1 MFPLVSILVPAYNVA
16 QYLHKCLDSIVNQT
30 YQQLQVVVVDDGSS
44 DNSLSIV
51 KDYAAKYPFVEVYH
65 QENAGVAAARN
76 NLLSHVKGDYI
87 LFVDSDD
94 WLELDM
100 IEFLISK
107 IEKYKVDVVTCGMV
121 VNDTAVRKEYKQEC
135 WNQEVAIQKFLF
147 HKELSGSLC
156 NKLVK
161 KSLLHNIVF
170 HCGISYGE
178 DALFCWQFFQNINSL
193 LYTDR
198 QLYHYRMNQTSISHQ
213 SWSPQKKG
221 TDHGVWEAIS
231 SDTEKWWPQ
240 YLTIAK
246 ARFAIQDMWALYY
259 ASLSDYKYD
268 KHRQLRQKN
277 IRENLKNIRRSHLLG
292 MKKYI
297 FTWIISR
304 WYQIGGRIIRINNIF
319 K

>member
-268 KHRQLRQKN
+268 KHIQLRQKN

-304 WYQIGGRIIRINNIF
+304 WYQIGGRFIRINNIF

>member
-135 WNQEVAIQKFLF
+135 CNQEVAIQKFLF

-161 KSLLHNIVF
+161 TSLLHNIVF

-268 KHRQLRQKN
+268 KHIQLRQKN

>member
-76 NLLSHVKGDYI
+76 NLLSHVKGDYV

-135 WNQEVAIQKFLF
+135 WNQEVAIQKFYSI
-147 HKELSGSLC
+147 KNC
-156 NKLVK
+156 QARCV
-161 KSLLHNIVF
+161 
-170 HCGISYGE
+170 
-178 DALFCWQFFQNINSL
+178 INSSRRVYYTI
-193 LYTDR
+193 LYFIVEFPMGKM
-198 QLYHYRMNQTSISHQ
+198 LFSV
-213 SWSPQKKG
+213 G
-221 TDHGVWEAIS
+221 S
-231 SDTEKWWPQ
+231 SSK
-240 YLTIAK
+240 I
-246 ARFAIQDMWALYY
+246 
-259 ASLSDYKYD
+259 
-268 KHRQLRQKN
+268 
-277 IRENLKNIRRSHLLG
+277 
-292 MKKYI
+292 
-297 FTWIISR
+297 
-304 WYQIGGRIIRINNIF
+304 
-319 K
+319 

>member
-1 MFPLVSILVPAYNVA
+1 MLVSVLIPVYNVA
-16 QYLHKCLDSIVNQT
+16 QYLPKCLDSIVNQT

-107 IEKYKVDVVTCGMV
+107 IERYKVDVVTCGMV

-135 WNQEVAIQKFLF
+135 WNQEVTIQKFLF
-147 HKELSGSLC
+147 HKELSGSLW
-156 NKLVK
+156 NKLVLT
-161 KSLLHNIVF
+161 SLLHNVVF
-170 HCGISYGE
+170 HCGISYGV
-178 DALFCWQFFQNINSL
+178 DALFCWKFFQNISSL

-198 QLYHYRMNQTSISHQ
+198 QLYHYRMNQASISHQ
-213 SWSPQKKG
+213 SWNLDKKG
-221 TDHGVWEAIS
+221 TDHKAWAVIV

-240 YLTIAK
+240 YLVIAK
-246 ARFAIQDMWALYY
+246 ARFAIQDMWALYF
-259 ASLSDYKYD
+259 ASLGGYKYD
-268 KHRQLRQKN
+268 EHIRIRQLN
-277 IRENLKNIRRSHLLG
+277 IRGNLKNIRKSQLLKTG
-292 MKKYI
+292 VFLFACGISCWYGLGRVIKYI
-297 FTWIISR
+297 KKI
-304 WYQIGGRIIRINNIF
+304 

>member
-1 MFPLVSILVPAYNVA
+1 MLVSVLIPVYNVA
-16 QYLHKCLDSIVNQT
+16 QYLPKCLDSIVNQT

-107 IEKYKVDVVTCGMV
+107 IERYKVDVVTCGMV

-135 WNQEVAIQKFLF
+135 WNQEVTIQNFYSIKN
-147 HKELSGSLC
+147 C
-156 NKLVK
+156 QA
-161 KSLLHNIVF
+161 

-178 DALFCWQFFQNINSL
+178 DALFCWKFFQNISSL

-198 QLYHYRMNQTSISHQ
+198 QLYHYRMNQASISHQ
-213 SWSPQKKG
+213 SWNLDKKG
-221 TDHGVWEAIS
+221 TDHKAWAVIV
-231 SDTEKWWPQ
+231 SDTE
-240 YLTIAK
+240 
-246 ARFAIQDMWALYY
+246 
-259 ASLSDYKYD
+259 
-268 KHRQLRQKN
+268 N
-277 IRENLKNIRRSHLLG
+277 
-292 MKKYI
+292 
-297 FTWIISR
+297 
-304 WYQIGGRIIRINNIF
+304 GGPSIWL
-319 K
+319 

>member
-44 DNSLSIV
+44 DKSLSIA

-147 HKELSGSLC
+147 HKELSGSLW

-161 KSLLHNIVF
+161 TSLFHNVVF

-178 DALFCWQFFQNINSL
+178 DALFCWQFFQNISSL

-198 QLYHYRMNQTSISHQ
+198 QLYHYRMNQASISH
-213 SWSPQKKG
+213 SKWSPDKMG
-221 TDHGVWEAIS
+221 SGHIVWKLI
-231 SDTEKWWPQ
+231 EKETYCLWPQ
-240 YLTIAK
+240 FARIASTS
-246 ARFAIQDMWALYY
+246 FVVSDLWQLYY
-259 ASLSDYKYD
+259 ESLSNYPYD
-268 KHRQLRQKN
+268 SFMKMYQKRVRDN
-277 IRENLKNIRRSHLLG
+277 IILIRESKSISFN
-292 MKKYI
+292 KKV
-297 FTWIISR
+297 FAEVISR
-304 WYQIGGRIIRINNIF
+304 SYYLGKILAKLFR

>member
-1 MFPLVSILVPAYNVA
+1 M
-16 QYLHKCLDSIVNQT
+16 
-30 YQQLQVVVVDDGSS
+30 
-44 DNSLSIV
+44 
-51 KDYAAKYPFVEVYH
+51 EVYH

-161 KSLLHNIVF
+161 TSLLHNIVF

-268 KHRQLRQKN
+268 KHIQLRQKN

-304 WYQIGGRIIRINNIF
+304 WYQIGGRIIIF
-319 K
+319 SNSYIC

>member
-156 NKLVK
+156 NKLVLT
-161 KSLLHNIVF
+161 SLLHNIVF

-178 DALFCWQFFQNINSL
+178 DALYCYPKFRIMITCAGLSGGYQRGHRFPDSRQVACGGADSFAV
-193 LYTDR
+193 DR
-198 QLYHYRMNQTSISHQ
+198 YDQATPDRRGPDQGPDRDGAVPELQ
-213 SWSPQKKG
+213 
-221 TDHGVWEAIS
+221 GVG
-231 SDTEKWWPQ
+231 D
-240 YLTIAK
+240 
-246 ARFAIQDMWALYY
+246 
-259 ASLSDYKYD
+259 
-268 KHRQLRQKN
+268 
-277 IRENLKNIRRSHLLG
+277 G
-292 MKKYI
+292 
-297 FTWIISR
+297 
-304 WYQIGGRIIRINNIF
+304 
-319 K
+319 

>member
-147 HKELSGSLC
+147 HKELSGSLY

-161 KSLLHNIVF
+161 TSLLHNIVF

-268 KHRQLRQKN
+268 KHIQLRQKN

>member
-1 MFPLVSILVPAYNVA
+1 MLVSVLIPVYNVA
-16 QYLHKCLDSIVNQT
+16 QYLPKCLDSIVNQT

-107 IEKYKVDVVTCGMV
+107 IERYKVDVVTCGMV

-135 WNQEVAIQKFLF
+135 WNQEVTIQKFLF
-147 HKELSGSLC
+147 HKELSGSLW
-156 NKLVK
+156 NKLVLT
-161 KSLLHNIVF
+161 SLLHNVVF

-178 DALFCWQFFQNINSL
+178 DALFCWKFFQNISSL

-198 QLYHYRMNQTSISHQ
+198 QLYHYRMNQASISH
-213 SWSPQKKG
+213 SKWSPEKMG
-221 TDHGVWEAIS
+221 SGHIVWKLI
-231 SDTEKWWPQ
+231 EKETYCLWPQ
-240 YLTIAK
+240 FARIASTS
-246 ARFAIQDMWALYY
+246 FVVSDLWQLYY
-259 ASLSDYKYD
+259 ASLSNYPYD
-268 KHRQLRQKN
+268 SFMKMYQKRVRDN
-277 IRENLKNIRRSHLLG
+277 IILIRESKSISFN
-292 MKKYI
+292 KKV
-297 FTWIISR
+297 FAEVISR
-304 WYQIGGRIIRINNIF
+304 SYYLGKILAKLFR